1 MLHVSDVEGYIA
13 SCVLERSSRSCV
25 SLCALLFDL
34 DTQATRSSQPQPTT
48 VRGLVITSTQA
59 ARAFTYIAYF
69 AGLTCFSRSILIDLK
84 ETYTNPLYIKM
95 STTHLT
101 IYDLLRITY
110 TYENKALRDAERMR
124 RDSVCSVSFLDR
136 DTMQGRNT
144 DSVQTPE
151 SCLKLAPP
159 SPGGNFSGLETDFTQ
174 RYSRKNSQ

>member
-1 MLHVSDVEGYIA
+1 
-13 SCVLERSSRSCV
+13 
-25 SLCALLFDL
+25 
-34 DTQATRSSQPQPTT
+34 
-48 VRGLVITSTQA
+48 
-59 ARAFTYIAYF
+59 
-69 AGLTCFSRSILIDLK
+69 
-84 ETYTNPLYIKM
+84 M

-124 RDSVCSVSFLDR
+124 RDSVCS
-136 DTMQGRNT
+136 
-144 DSVQTPE
+144 TPE

>member
-124 RDSVCSVSFLDR
+124 RDSVCS
-136 DTMQGRNT
+136 
-144 DSVQTPE
+144 TPE